1 MSTMSGNEAFGGLSH
16 GRGRVDVCPFASCAG
31 VTALVLTAKVRRIL
45 VAAGLVAACAW
56 SSVSSEGLTARP
68 QARTPDVFFAGTP
81 PRVVSAML
89 RLAQIT
95 PDDVVYDLG
104 SGDGRIVIQA
114 AREYGARG
122 VGIELEPPLIEIA
135 RHMAREAGVADR
147 VAFIEGDFF
156 TADISEATVV
166 MLFLS
171 SAVNARLESKLRAE
185 LRPGTRVVSHQ
196 FPIGTWAPDAAIRPE
211 PGGTDLFRWT
221 IRPR

>member
-1 MSTMSGNEAFGGLSH
+1 
-16 GRGRVDVCPFASCAG
+16 
-31 VTALVLTAKVRRIL
+31 
-45 VAAGLVAACAW
+45 
-56 SSVSSEGLTARP
+56 
-68 QARTPDVFFAGTP
+68 
-81 PRVVSAML
+81 ML
-89 RLAQIT
+89 QLAQVT

-122 VGIELEPPLIEIA
+122 VGIDLDRSLIEIA
-135 RHMAREAGVADR
+135 RHLARESGVADR
-147 VAFIEGDFF
+147 VTFIEGDFF
-156 TADISEATVV
+156 TADISQATVV

-185 LRPGTRVVSHQ
+185 LRPGTRVISHQ

-211 PGGTDLFRWT
+211 PGGTEVFRWT

>member
-1 MSTMSGNEAFGGLSH
+1 MLAALMLLTAKARQTLIAAGLAAACVSSGVGTE
-16 GRGRVDVCPFASCAG
+16 G
-31 VTALVLTAKVRRIL
+31 VTARPQP
-45 VAAGLVAACAW
+45 
-56 SSVSSEGLTARP
+56 P
-68 QARTPDVFFAGTP
+68 QARTPDVYFAGTP
-81 PRVVSAML
+81 PRVVTAML
-89 RLAQIT
+89 RLAQVT

-147 VAFIEGDFF
+147 VTFIEGDFF

-185 LRPGTRVVSHQ
+185 LRPGTRVISHQ
-196 FPIGTWAPDAAIRPE
+196 FPIGTWAPDEAIRPE

>member
-1 MSTMSGNEAFGGLSH
+1 MLLTAKARQILIAAGLAAACVSSGVTE
-16 GRGRVDVCPFASCAG
+16 G
-31 VTALVLTAKVRRIL
+31 VTARPQP
-45 VAAGLVAACAW
+45 
-56 SSVSSEGLTARP
+56 P
-68 QARTPDVFFAGTP
+68 QARTPDVYFAGTP
-81 PRVVSAML
+81 PRVVTAML
-89 RLAQIT
+89 RLAQVT

-122 VGIELEPPLIEIA
+122 VGIELEPPLIQIA

-147 VAFIEGDFF
+147 VTFIESDFF

-185 LRPGTRVVSHQ
+185 LRPGTRVISHQ

-211 PGGTDLFRWT
+211 PGGTELFRWT